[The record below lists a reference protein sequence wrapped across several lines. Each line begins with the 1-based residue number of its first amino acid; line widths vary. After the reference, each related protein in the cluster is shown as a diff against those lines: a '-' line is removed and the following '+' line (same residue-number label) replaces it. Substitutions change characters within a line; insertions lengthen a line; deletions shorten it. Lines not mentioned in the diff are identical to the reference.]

1 MSFTLDL
8 PQPEPEAPG
17 PFRYGDA
24 DRFRRLLETAGFS
37 DLAVRDWRGAL
48 PIGGGLRAA
57 EAADFALASFS
68 SFSELLAEAG
78 NEALNSAR
86 QSLAAC
92 LAHHEQNGVVRM
104 DACVHVVTG
113 TRLA

>member
-68 SFSELLAEAG
+68 LLSERLAEAG
-78 NEALNSAR
+78 NDAVRELVQQILSRVIPNPATIVVGGVM
-86 QSLAAC
+86 
-92 LAHHEQNGVVRM
+92 AHLDQWP
-104 DACVHVVTG
+104 
-113 TRLA
+113 